1 MAASTSD
8 DKLSP
13 YSWKSPN
20 GGLKLKT
27 WLALLQCGLLLLNQG
42 S

>member
-1 MAASTSD
+1 M
-8 DKLSP
+8 SP

-20 GGLKLKT
+20 SGLKLKT
-27 WLALLQCGLLLLNQG
+27 WLALLQCEINCYLTKVRDFEDP

>member
-1 MAASTSD
+1 V
-8 DKLSP
+8 SP

-27 WLALLQCGLLLLNQG
+27 WLALLQYEIDCYLTKVRDLEDA

>member
-1 MAASTSD
+1 LTASTSRRQV
-8 DKLSP
+8 SP
-13 YSWKSPN
+13 CSWKSPN

-27 WLALLQCGLLLLNQG
+27 WLALRHADLLLLNQG